1 MNYLGHAGITSLG
14 FTETLL
20 SIADLETMTI
30 DGAQPVLAAMTCVV
44 SRFAVPGLVSLG
56 EAMLIDDQ
64 GAIAVWGP
72 SGPSIHAQASLL
84 GRELMNELS
93 SGTETRLGP
102 MINRTFPVVANLEF
116 GRDTIEI
123 YHLLGD
129 PAWRGVKADDSTG
142 PGGSGGAPG
151 TGGAGGSFGSGGPG
165 LPNDGLTTAGC
176 SVGSSGHDSS
186 RTLFLLIGALALVWR
201 RHRT

>member
-1 MNYLGHAGITSLG
+1 
-14 FTETLL
+14 
-20 SIADLETMTI
+20 MTI

-129 PAWRGVKADDSTG
+129 PALRVAKADESPG
-142 PGGSGGAPG
+142 PAARAGLQERVEQAAAPA
-151 TGGAGGSFGSGGPG
+151 TAAPAC
-165 LPNDGLTTAGC
+165 PVDGLTTAGC
-176 SVGSSGHDSS
+176 SVGSSGHDAPV
-186 RTLFLLIGALALVWR
+186 LWFMLIGALTLLLRKRNAKR
-201 RHRT
+201 RGRR